1 MRLARVWEAGSC
13 GAPNAAAALRAAPSS
28 DLLLPVPPSPF
39 SLSRAPAL
47 ISTFSL
53 SLSLS
58 LSLCISL
65 FSLTADLIERQGVPL
80 ETALALL
87 RRVLPPTAILV
98 GQNIG
103 KDVEWLGLREGVDFA
118 SMVDLTGLYRVWN
131 EQYKS
136 FR

>member
-1 MRLARVWEAGSC
+1 MRPTQQRRC
-13 GAPNAAAALRAAPSS
+13 APPHPPTSS
-28 DLLLPVPPSPF
+28 FLSLHLL
-39 SLSRAPAL
+39 SLSHARPRSSPL
-47 ISTFSL
+47 SL